1 MSSSIASLLQ
11 IYDLSDEFLN
21 QAKVKWVSLEVGQL
35 EAYMKWANASTQRR
49 RAVIVKSKPA
59 RKLFMHERKKE
70 IMQEKMNEGA
80 CAKDVD
86 NKSDSA
92 QKVNKIATAG
102 DALNDPHVE
111 KNEKKKGI
119 RSSTITSSISVD
131 DVSSPRYPPNLSL
144 PPAPASV
151 ISSISDAKATVL
163 KQAAYEWS
171 VASEEVRSKYARK
184 AKVDERRFH
193 KDADNIAFGHFLA
206 IFTKDISAQSPTQS
220 SSDVSLTARRVWG
233 GMKTV
238 TRALHF
244 HCGIERLI
252 TARFARMQTKR
263 KKTASRN
270 GSVDI
275 NERPV
280 GTGQDDNR
288 PGFYEG
294 RRVVCSV
301 NQYVVVKNADPRG
314 AFEVGRLINV
324 FKRDHDSTGS
334 WEINVIMKII
344 DQGKVAHIAPLVGTG
359 SEAITTVRA
368 DEPKTVWVMLPLSL
382 VVPSGQ

>member
-1 MSSSIASLLQ
+1 M
-11 IYDLSDEFLN
+11 
-21 QAKVKWVSLEVGQL
+21 G
-35 EAYMKWANASTQRR
+35 
-49 RAVIVKSKPA
+49 
-59 RKLFMHERKKE
+59 
-70 IMQEKMNEGA
+70 
-80 CAKDVD
+80 
-86 NKSDSA
+86 
-92 QKVNKIATAG
+92 
-102 DALNDPHVE
+102 
-111 KNEKKKGI
+111 
-119 RSSTITSSISVD
+119 
-131 DVSSPRYPPNLSL
+131 
-144 PPAPASV
+144 
-151 ISSISDAKATVL
+151 
-163 KQAAYEWS
+163 
-171 VASEEVRSKYARK
+171 
-184 AKVDERRFH
+184 
-193 KDADNIAFGHFLA
+193 IAFGHFLA

-368 DEPKTVWVMLPLSL
+368 DE
-382 VVPSGQ
+382 